1 MEVYILEILLILIS
15 YGGTLYIKWILKNI
29 TFSKNP
35 KVQKW
40 AEIILKV
47 VIVLLY
53 CVLAYAIISL
63 VLMILAPIFERLNAA
78 LNVAVGKLFD
88 LVANFVPLAGLVY
101 IGRAWWKGRQSQP
114 PVEAANGP
122 DPVDVE
128 YAEQEAS
135 ELHDDLGELIFNAVV
150 DTSENTPFKRP
161 RDPGG
166 IETNREKPYTMD
178 GTMAIHQFSVDTD
191 TPLDKAGEDLALR
204 ELQRHINQ
212 RGKRYPQL
220 RRDGLSPIIYDLKN
234 NGNFI
239 IVEVVLYSE
248 KYKDKIEARRKA
260 RIARQQQTGD
270 TYDRDF

>member
-1 MEVYILEILLILIS
+1 MVVYILGIILILLS
-15 YGGTLYIKWILKNI
+15 YGGTLYIKWMLKNI

-40 AEIILKV
+40 AEITLKV

-53 CVLAYAIISL
+53 CVLAYAIISM

-88 LVANFVPLAGLVY
+88 LVATLAPFAVLVY
-101 IGRAWWKGRQSQP
+101 IGWAWWKGRQSQP

-122 DPVDVE
+122 GPVEVE
-128 YAEQEAS
+128 YAEQEAA

-191 TPLDKAGEDLALR
+191 TPLDKAGENLALR